1 VGTEQSALQVSGT
14 VAMAP
19 CWAGCSMNTA
29 QTREGAAAAAAAAA
43 PSLQTLPVMLSVL
56 LQRHLT
62 LLTAA
67 HCPSPYLLHT
77 GLDPPPAPI
86 RGAETPFCGAYHP
99 QSSAHTLAAGWSAS
113 PCLPHTG

>member
-1 VGTEQSALQVSGT
+1 MTSSTGVWQHITTFKQSAAANILTLRLRQLSWFTVGTEQSALQVSGT

-29 QTREGAAAAAAAAA
+29 QTREGAAAAAAA

-77 GLDPPPAPI
+77 GLDPPPRPD
-86 RGAETPFCGAYHP
+86 
-99 QSSAHTLAAGWSAS
+99 
-113 PCLPHTG
+113 